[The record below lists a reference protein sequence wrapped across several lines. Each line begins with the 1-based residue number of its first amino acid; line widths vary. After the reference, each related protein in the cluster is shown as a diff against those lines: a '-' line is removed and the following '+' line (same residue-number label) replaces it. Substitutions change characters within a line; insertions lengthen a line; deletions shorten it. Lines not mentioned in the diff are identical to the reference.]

1 MTRMAIR
8 VPQMTKALSRFV
20 HHIATVTC
28 AVAQTLRPSERPSA
42 HRGVAAPKT
51 SRFIQCPPRLPPG
64 SRSQHSTGMVAH
76 WTWCALLAL
85 SVCIGECGAQS
96 EKTPPPKPPPSR
108 AEKRVVLSPERGSFF
123 LIGCQICAFWLL
135 HDRKRAHVST
145 HLCTSILRRLSKCK
159 REPTRISRHNVPPAR
174 PNPFCAAQVR
184 RQLESMK
191 AIAWADDDN
200 ADDGGF
206 SDGFESLFNSL
217 RDEYIVEE
225 LKAADHRKA
234 KAQLWSDDEEE
245 DEAV

>member
-1 MTRMAIR
+1 MEQESLEYQRQVAER
-8 VPQMTKALSRFV
+8 TKQQKQQEILEYR
-20 HHIATVTC
+20 
-28 AVAQTLRPSERPSA
+28 
-42 HRGVAAPKT
+42 AA
-51 SRFIQCPPRLPPG
+51 
-64 SRSQHSTGMVAH
+64 
-76 WTWCALLAL
+76 
-85 SVCIGECGAQS
+85 E
-96 EKTPPPKPPPSR
+96 
-108 AEKRVVLSPERGSFF
+108 
-123 LIGCQICAFWLL
+123 
-135 HDRKRAHVST
+135 
-145 HLCTSILRRLSKCK
+145 
-159 REPTRISRHNVPPAR
+159 
-174 PNPFCAAQVR
+174 VR